1 MNKQSQFAELIANI
15 ANFEPVKD
23 KNTAFLLLENPQHYD
38 FTPAEYTE
46 LLSKCVCRDVKTII
60 SLKNIYTEHYPEV
73 EDEDLGFFASFHS
86 KIVEPGKFVVFNSLF
101 SPNIARNTSN
111 FIKDI
116 PFDYSFSEN
125 KLFISGEEYSLKNLK
140 KYFELLLK
148 SAQLLFIDNFHVV
161 NILQTHSSFIK
172 KDELLKFIDD
182 PQKHQDFFVSK
193 INEFFKSQQEIYL
206 NSPHEEIWDNTAYC
220 ELINK
225 SYFPKNIKKENIF
238 LNWDTD
244 SLKRQLKFFYL
255 KSFFIHKVSFF
266 PDYLISL
273 SEENDNIKAKMYFS
287 ADEHQLPEFL
297 YKKLI
302 TLSINDRRM
311 EATVDNESLSL
322 LLTQHPLDYI
332 CDLLCDFCKK
342 EISSCYQEANDYYI
356 NRYKE
361 ATLNNLKQINN
372 INIEHIDELHLSI
385 KPKNDLWSNSVDV
398 AIRVYSMGDTIFE
411 HIQFFSEDHYHWR
424 ELSKNIHILNSAL
437 EQSFIS
443 RNIEL
448 SENKHFNHSLKKRI

>member
-1 MNKQSQFAELIANI
+1 MNKQLQFAALIAKI

-23 KNTAFLLLENPQHYD
+23 KNTAFLLLENLQHYD

-46 LLSKCVCRDVKTII
+46 LLSKCVYRDVKTII

-73 EDEDLGFFASFHS
+73 EDEDLSFFASFHT
-86 KIVEPGKFVVFNSLF
+86 KIIAPGKFFVFNSLF
-101 SPNIARNTSN
+101 SPNIDQNTLN

-116 PFDYSFSEN
+116 PFSYSFSEH
-125 KLFISGEEYSLKNLK
+125 KLLISGEEYSLKNLK

-148 SAQLLFIDNFHVV
+148 SAQLLFIDNFHVI
-161 NILQTHSSFIK
+161 NILQTHSAFIK
-172 KDELLKFIDD
+172 KDELLEFIDD
-182 PQKHQDFFVSK
+182 PHKNQDFFISK
-193 INEFFKSQQEIYL
+193 INEFFKSQHDIYI

-225 SYFPKNIKKENIF
+225 SYFPKNIKQENIF
-238 LNWDTD
+238 LNWDID

-255 KSFFIHKVSFF
+255 KSSFIYKVSFF
-266 PDYLISL
+266 PDYLISV
-273 SEENDNIKAKMYFS
+273 SEDNDNIKAEMYFS

-302 TLSINDRRM
+302 TLSINDSEM
-311 EATVDNESLSL
+311 EAEAEVDNQSLSFSL
-322 LLTQHPLDYI
+322 SQHPLDYI

-342 EISSCYQEANDYYI
+342 EIASCYQETNDYYI
-356 NRYKE
+356 NQYKE
-361 ATLNNLKQINN
+361 ATLNSLRQINN

-385 KPKNDLWSNSVDV
+385 KPKNHLWSNSVDV
-398 AIRVYSMGDTIFE
+398 EIRVYSIGNTIFE
-411 HIQFFSEDHYHWR
+411 HSQIFSADYYDWR
-424 ELSKNIHILNSAL
+424 ELSKKIHILNSAL

-443 RNIEL
+443 KNIEP
-448 SENKHFNHSLKKRI
+448 SENNHSLKKRI

>member
-1 MNKQSQFAELIANI
+1 MNKQSQLAELIANI

-38 FTPAEYTE
+38 FTPSEYTE

-60 SLKNIYTEHYPEV
+60 SLKNIYTEHYPEL

-86 KIVEPGKFVVFNSLF
+86 KIVEPGQFVVFNSLF
-101 SPNIARNTSN
+101 SPNIAQNTSN

-125 KLFISGEEYSLKNLK
+125 KLLISGEEYSLKNLK
-140 KYFELLLK
+140 KHFELLLK
-148 SAQLLFIDNFHVV
+148 SAQILFIDNFHVI

-172 KDELLKFIDD
+172 KDELLKFIDA
-182 PQKHQDFFVSK
+182 PQKHQDFFISK
-193 INEFFKSQQEIYL
+193 INEFFKSQQDIYL
-206 NSPHEEIWDNTAYC
+206 NSPNEDIWDNTAYC

-238 LNWDTD
+238 LNWDID

-255 KSFFIHKVSFF
+255 KSSFIYKVSFF

-273 SEENDNIKAKMYFS
+273 SEDNYNIKAQMYFS

-297 YKKLI
+297 YKKSI
-302 TLSINDRRM
+302 ILSINDSAM
-311 EATVDNESLSL
+311 EAAVDNQSLSL
-322 LLTQHPLDYI
+322 SLSQHPLDYI

-342 EISSCYQEANDYYI
+342 EIASCYKESHNHYI
-356 NRYKE
+356 NQYKK
-361 ATLNNLKQINN
+361 ATLNTLKSINN
-372 INIEHIDELHLSI
+372 INIEHLDEIDLSI
-385 KPKNDLWSNSVDV
+385 KPKNDLWSNSVD
-398 AIRVYSMGDTIFE
+398 IEIKVYSMGNTIFE
-411 HIQFFSEDHYHWR
+411 HSQIFSESYYDWR
-424 ELSKNIHILNSAL
+424 ELSKKIHILNSAL

-443 RNIEL
+443 KNIEP
-448 SENKHFNHSLKKRI
+448 SKNSHSLKKRI